1 LNSPDKEVA
10 MSPEITSKTSTNIL
24 YKALRY
30 CLLPFYNPLRHRL
43 IIRKWRHHADARTL
57 DWDWSKTNFNRIA
70 LVNLLLSKFKDPDY
84 LEIGTAG
91 SNSLFDSVPVKRKYG
106 VDPALG
112 GNIRKTSDDFFK
124 DNKIQFD
131 VVFIDG
137 LHTYEQVRQD
147 VINSIKSLKD
157 GGWIALHDMLPRNWI
172 EQHVPIVSQG
182 AWTGDVWKV
191 AFELAQTE
199 GIEFKIL
206 KIDCGVGVIKV
217 IRQEVELKNLMGELL
232 PKEFS
237 YYYDNLNKLPIIEW
251 QEAQTWLHS

>member
-1 LNSPDKEVA
+1 
-10 MSPEITSKTSTNIL
+10 MSPAITSKIRENIL
-24 YKALRY
+24 YKAIRY
-30 CLLPFYNPLRHRL
+30 CLFPYYSHLKHRL
-43 IIRKWRHHADARTL
+43 IMNKYKHHEDARTL
-57 DWDWSKTNFNRIA
+57 DWDWSKTNYNRIA
-70 LVNLLLSKFKDPDY
+70 LVNLLISKFKNSDY
-84 LEIGTAG
+84 LEIGTDGANG
-91 SNSLFDSVPVKRKYG
+91 LFDSVPAKRKYG

-124 DNKIQFD
+124 DNQIQFD

-147 VINSIKSLKD
+147 VINSLKSLKD
-157 GGWIALHDMLPRNWI
+157 GGWIALHDLLPRTWI

-217 IRQEVELKNLMGELL
+217 IKQGVELRNLTDELS
-232 PKEFS
+232 PKQFD
-237 YYYDNLNKLPIIEW
+237 YYYDNLNKLPITEW
-251 QEAQTWLHS
+251 EEAQTWLHS